1 MKIKLLFLFLFCLG
15 LFQNYAQNQPSLQ
28 KEKLKEFRT
37 LFVQKVQTK
46 SGILTHYK
54 NIDFK
59 IDYCTIEIKTIDYE
73 NSNNENSIISLPIS
87 GANLKENGEID
98 YEKKA
103 IKEVITN
110 KVTKQITTHFYSS
123 SKEIGLFLKLENK
136 EKHKEMQE
144 LMKVLSGSCS
154 EEKQ

>member
-1 MKIKLLFLFLFCLG
+1 MKIKFLFLFLFCLG
-15 LFQNYAQNQPSLQ
+15 LFQSYAQNQPSVQ
-28 KEKLKEFRT
+28 KEKMEEFRM
-37 LFVQKVQTK
+37 LFVQKVQIQ
-46 SGILTHYK
+46 SGVLAHFK

-59 IDYCTIEIKTIDYE
+59 IDYCSIEIKTIDYE
-73 NSNNENSIISLPIS
+73 NSNNENCIISLPIL

-103 IKEVITN
+103 IKEVIAN
-110 KVTKQITTHFYSS
+110 KVTKQITTHFYSN

-144 LMKVLSGSCS
+144 RFKVLASFCAL
-154 EEKQ
+154 